1 MAKLHK
7 IEIYLIDH
15 NDKYSS
21 LDNIVV
27 DIENATDLGVNCF
40 NAKEVEIEWDDELDI
55 NFSSKCTV
63 ENFRK
68 YFK

>member
-1 MAKLHK
+1 MAKLYK

-21 LDNIVV
+21 LNNIVV

-55 NFSSKCTV
+55 NSLGCKV
-63 ENFRK
+63 MYFRK

>member
-7 IEIYLIDH
+7 IELYLIDH

-27 DIENATDLGVNCF
+27 DIENATDLDVNCF
-40 NAKEVEIEWDDELDI
+40 NTKEVEIEWDDDIDI